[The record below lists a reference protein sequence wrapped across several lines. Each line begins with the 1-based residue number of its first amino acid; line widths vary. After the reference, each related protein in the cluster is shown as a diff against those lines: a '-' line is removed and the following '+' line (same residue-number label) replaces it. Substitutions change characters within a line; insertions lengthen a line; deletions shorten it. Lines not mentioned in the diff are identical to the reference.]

1 MVIICYLNIGFRVTR
16 KVPSNGGILKQK
28 RIITATWKT
37 ERPFQSTYINISLLG
52 LFKIMSVFVNSFS
65 PKLLYSFWGFIK
77 VLSRKAIL
85 FFTCLPSLQNPFAT
99 VGWSQEG
106 LFPPPA
112 LAFLTPPPTPNAHS
126 CKWLHCFSNTNL
138 TSQWELLSFCS
149 AELLFSLVSRCL
161 KDAKHGVQAP
171 KMRRLS

>member
-1 MVIICYLNIGFRVTR
+1 MVIICCLNIGLRVTR

-52 LFKIMSVFVNSFS
+52 LLKIMSVFVNSFS
-65 PKLLYSFWGFIK
+65 SKLLYSFWGFIK

-85 FFTCLPSLQNPFAT
+85 FFTCLPNLQNPFAT

-106 LFPPPA
+106 LFSPLPWPSLPPP
-112 LAFLTPPPTPNAHS
+112 PPPPMHTQVNGYIVLVTPTLQASENS
-126 CKWLHCFSNTNL
+126 YLFVLQSCFSVWYQDVWRTQNTACRP
-138 TSQWELLSFCS
+138 Q
-149 AELLFSLVSRCL
+149 
-161 KDAKHGVQAP
+161 
-171 KMRRLS
+171 RREG